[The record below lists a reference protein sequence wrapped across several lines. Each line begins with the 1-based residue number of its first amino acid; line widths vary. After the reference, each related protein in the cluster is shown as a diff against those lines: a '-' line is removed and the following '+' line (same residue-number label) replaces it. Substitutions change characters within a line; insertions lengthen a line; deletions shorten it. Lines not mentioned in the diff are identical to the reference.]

1 MRLRNIHEPQSG
13 VDVTTV
19 PTERQT
25 QTLRRHSD
33 PITPLR
39 LRHVD
44 DDGRHE
50 EVAPDNATTDD
61 EDYHTQRKTGQGH
74 AAAHAASVDDAAT
87 TQTATPPSTKFQTTM
102 QKTARTVGRPHSESN
117 AQS

>member
-1 MRLRNIHEPQSG
+1 MRVCNIHEPQAG

-25 QTLRRHSD
+25 QTLRRQSD

-44 DDGRHE
+44 DDGINE
-50 EVAPDNATTDD
+50 EVAPDNATTDG
-61 EDYHTQRKTGQGH
+61 EENR
-74 AAAHAASVDDAAT
+74 
-87 TQTATPPSTKFQTTM
+87 
-102 QKTARTVGRPHSESN
+102 
-117 AQS
+117 